1 LNKKLEEMYNKMDFT
16 QNTYLKSYMKAFII
30 LDEQTKDTNI
40 NELDGWILEEFQL
53 LSDLINKE
61 PIIWCIRS

>member
-1 LNKKLEEMYNKMDFT
+1 MNKKLEEMYNKMDFT